1 MIFKYRKAYAA
12 QLQVNDIIKYSGNH
26 YDVSLVEKMPDSKIR
41 IRGISFFNNSI
52 LDKQFDRKYEFDVL
66 QINSVGVFS

>member
-1 MIFKYRKAYAA
+1 MIFKYRKAYAS
-12 QLQVNDIIKYSGNH
+12 QLQANDIIKYSSDH

-41 IRGISFFNNSI
+41 IRGISFFNDSI

-66 QINSVGVFS
+66 QINSVGVFN